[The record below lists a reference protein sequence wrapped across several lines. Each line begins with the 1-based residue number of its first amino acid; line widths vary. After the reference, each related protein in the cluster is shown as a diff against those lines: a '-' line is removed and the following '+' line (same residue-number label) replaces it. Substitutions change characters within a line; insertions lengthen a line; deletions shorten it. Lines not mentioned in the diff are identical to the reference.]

1 MFIAALFIIAEMW
14 KQLKWLSMDEQIKKM
29 CYTCTI
35 IYYSA
40 LQKERN
46 PVIYDNIEDIMLS
59 DIF

>member
-14 KQLKWLSMDEQIKKM
+14 KQLKWPSMDEQIKKM
-29 CYTCTI
+29 WYTCPI

-40 LQKERN
+40 LKKERN
-46 PVIYDNIEDIMLS
+46 PVIYDNIEVIMLS